1 MDDSD
6 LEQLDRLI
14 IIIYHLKEVTLLFF
28 FNKANILI

>member
-28 FNKANILI
+28 FLIKQIF